1 MGSKY
6 YVQLIVC
13 LGGPRTPT
21 RAILGR
27 VSSPALCTIHQR
39 PGDGGIAR
47 VSSMILRVMQDLSGP
62 PPQVVQLFRPN
73 ATTASPV
80 DRLKFAARL
89 LVGQAS
95 GNFDWLFFD
104 HVGPASI
111 QGLIPGP
118 VRRPYGVFL
127 HSLEVWRELSP
138 LQLRTLN
145 QASVLIANSHFTVER
160 TLEINPG
167 ITRRIDVCHLGLRPE
182 EDVLQEPHPSSRA
195 EAGSGSYELG
205 SRGSGADLPVSAP
218 SEPLDENVLNRL
230 GRDYVLI
237 VGRMVAAEGHK
248 GHEQLIGAW
257 PAIQA
262 HVPAAKLVVV
272 GRGDD
277 VPRLKQLAT
286 NSGCGDAILFA
297 EWVNDATLDEIYRRA
312 AVFAMPSNGEGFGLV
327 YLEAMKRSLPCI
339 ASSTDASRE
348 VVVDGTT
355 GFLVDQSN
363 RAQIVDRISRLLQDP
378 DLRARFGAAGY
389 ERVHG
394 YFSFGKFRER
404 LLPLLKPLL
413 RP

>member
-13 LGGPRTPT
+13 LGGPRNPT

-47 VSSMILRVMQDLSGP
+47 VSSMILRVIQDAMLDLVGP

-73 ATTASPV
+73 ATTASRA
-80 DRLKFAARL
+80 DRLRFAARL

-111 QGLIPGP
+111 QGLIPGL

-182 EDVLQEPHPSSRA
+182 EDPDFLLPSFP
-195 EAGSGSYELG
+195 
-205 SRGSGADLPVSAP
+205 LPP
-218 SEPLDENVLNRL
+218 QSEPLDEAVLNRL

-262 HVPAAKLVVV
+262 QVSAAKLVVV

-277 VPRLKQLAT
+277 VPRLKQLAA
-286 NSGCGDAILFA
+286 NSGCGDAIVFA

-378 DLRARFGAAGY
+378 DLRGRFGAAGY